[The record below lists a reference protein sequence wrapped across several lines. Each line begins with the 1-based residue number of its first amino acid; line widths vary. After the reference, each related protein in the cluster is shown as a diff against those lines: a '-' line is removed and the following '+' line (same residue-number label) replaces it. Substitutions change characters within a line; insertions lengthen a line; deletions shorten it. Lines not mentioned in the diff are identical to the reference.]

1 MEIEKLNKEDFMDTV
16 RGEPTARFTYTGL
29 VSFNKASVQHLGLHD
44 KKKDSYTIVNIC
56 RDRDNPA
63 DFGVFKDTEGW
74 QLRKAWGGTAIF
86 NNVGLARHVID
97 ATWGRCN
104 HGAGAV
110 KPTSI
115 VFRIAK
121 LPLDDDKNKD
131 VFALLRKKG

>member
-1 MEIEKLNKEDFMDTV
+1 MEIEKLNKEDFMATV
-16 RGEPTARFTYTGL
+16 RGVPTARFTYIGL
-29 VSFNKASVQHLGLHD
+29 VTFNKAAVKHLDLYD
-44 KKKDSYTIVNIC
+44 KTKNSYAIINIC
-56 RDRDNPA
+56 RDKDSRC

-97 ATWGRCN
+97 ATWERGIRAV
-104 HGAGAV
+104 GTV

-115 VFRIAK
+115 IFRIAK